1 MQSAN
6 SGDVNIHRV
15 PEVTHEG
22 AEDPLARDLKG
33 GAEGHGQEGHT
44 QVSTGQGDQEIVVH
58 MSQPSVEDHADNHKN
73 VVDNCH
79 DDDDDKDDTLGD
91 EQGHVQVYLSFLTV
105 RGVV

>member
-1 MQSAN
+1 M
-6 SGDVNIHRV
+6 NIHGV

-58 MSQPSVEDHADNHKN
+58 MPQPSVEDHTDNHKD
-73 VVDNCH
+73 VVDDGQE
-79 DDDDDKDDTLGD
+79 DDADEDDTLGD
-91 EQGHVQVYLSFLTV
+91 QEGNVHVRRSIFTA
-105 RGVV
+105 G